1 MKKLLFYLLL
11 LCAGPKVLSQGPD
24 FLAGQRTVTLS
35 AKTLQQ
41 SEDLP
46 FDNPFS
52 ILVNDLEEYTDVV
65 KAKLSFGE
73 GPEENDL
80 QAFNQIFNKYGKA
93 IRIVFPAETFFGRKG
108 KFLLPNTV
116 YTYKIDF
123 YDKNDVLKLTILR
136 SSYTRTKFADYV
148 KLDFG
153 FGYAPNIEGVF
164 GFTTAHIYL
173 VPINNDADLGKVS
186 GFRKFWQ
193 RSSFYFGF
201 SPLTI
206 YTDTKQPVNKLSG
219 TGNFIYGY
227 GLRSPFYGWKRSEGS
242 RARTFLQPMRL
253 VVGSMVFKQASEN
266 PLIITEQIKQ
276 SLYIGISYD
285 LNIASLFSPIAKLY
299 TP

>member
-1 MKKLLFYLLL
+1 MKRLLL
-11 LCAGPKVLSQGPD
+11 YCIFHCGASTVIAQGPD
-24 FLAGQRTVTLS
+24 FLPGQRTITLS

-52 ILVNDLEEYTDVV
+52 ILVNDLEDQPDVV

-80 QAFNQIFNKYGKA
+80 TDLSQVFNKYGKA
-93 IRIVFPAETFFGRKG
+93 IRIVFPAETFFGEKG
-108 KFLLPNTV
+108 KFLKPNTT
-116 YTYKIDF
+116 YTYKIVL
-123 YDKNDVLKLTILR
+123 YDNDDNEKLTILR
-136 SSYTRTKFADYV
+136 SSYTRTKFGDYV

-164 GFTTAHIYL
+164 GFSTAHIYF
-173 VPINNDADLGKVS
+173 VPINNDADLGKLK

-193 RSSFYFGF
+193 RSSFYFGL

-206 YTDTKQPVNKLSG
+206 YTDTKQPVNNLSG
-219 TGNFIYGY
+219 AGNFVYGY
-227 GLRSPFYGWKRSEGS
+227 GLRSPFYGWKRNGGS

-253 VVGSMVFKQASEN
+253 VIGSMVFKQTSEN
-266 PLIITEQIKQ
+266 PLITTQQVKQ
-276 SLYIGISYD
+276 SFYVGISYD
-285 LNIASLFSPIAKLY
+285 LNIAGLFTPIAKFY